1 MSKLYILAT
10 PIGNLADITYRAIE
24 ILSNSDL
31 ILAEDTRKT
40 KILLSKYKISKPLM
54 SFHDHNEDQKLPEV
68 ISKLKQGLTVTLLSD
83 AGTPTLADPG
93 FKLVRQSVAEGIT
106 ISPIPGPM
114 AAIAALSASG
124 LPTDQFFFLGY
135 FPKKKSKQND
145 VLNLIS
151 LIQKAKPTT
160 IIFYES
166 PYRIK
171 KTLAIL
177 SEKFPEGSAVIARE
191 LTKIHEDFQRGSL
204 KELANQKITE
214 KGEFTLLLR
223 Q

>member
-10 PIGNLADITYRAIE
+10 PIGNLADITYRAVE
-24 ILSNSDL
+24 TLSKSDL

-40 KILLSKYKISKPLM
+40 SVLLSKYKISKPLM
-54 SFHDHNEDQKLPEV
+54 PFHEHNEDQKVPEV
-68 ISKLKQGLTVTLLSD
+68 ISKLKQGLTVVLLSD

-93 FKLVRQSVAEGIT
+93 FKLVRQAAIEGIT

-114 AAIAALSASG
+114 AAITALSASG
-124 LPTDQFFFLGY
+124 LPTDQFLFLGY
-135 FPKKKSKQND
+135 FPKKKSKQSA

-151 LIQKAKPTT
+151 LIQNTKPTT

-166 PYRIK
+166 PHRIK
-171 KTLAIL
+171 KTLEIL
-177 SEKFPEGSAVIARE
+177 SQKFPEGSAVIARE
-191 LTKIHEDFQRGSL
+191 LTKIHEEFQRGSL
-204 KELANQKITE
+204 KELADRKITE

-223 Q
+223 